1 MLHSTDGRL
10 AAVTRQ
16 WDSDFRT
23 TTSPVVRVQ
32 DLRTSYGDVGPVRGI
47 SFDLNVDQTFA
58 LLGVDPHRGVNEV
71 IDVRLERP
79 PLSSHPC
86 DGARPA

>member
-1 MLHSTDGRL
+1 
-10 AAVTRQ
+10 
-16 WDSDFRT
+16 
-23 TTSPVVRVQ
+23 VQ

-58 LLGVDPHRGVNEV
+58 LLGPNGVGESTTIEILEGCRGRDSGEVSVLGVDPHRGVNEV
-71 IDVRLERP
+71 IDVRRERP
-79 PLSSHPC
+79 PPSSHPC